1 VQNASRGLPK
11 NRASIASPVYAA
23 RDPALKSARLSTYQ
37 YAAGQ
42 VAPALISP
50 TLSCNTMM
58 TRFARFALVVSL
70 FGFSTSRSFADFL
83 VGTQFESSVLR
94 IDEATGA
101 ELPNGVTPGS
111 AGLANVS
118 GVTVGPDGN
127 IYVSSL
133 NTGEVLFYDGDTG
146 LPLPSPH
153 AGGRDGL
160 FATLGSITM
169 PTSTAGPLRFG
180 PDGHLYVS
188 DFGGQSVRKFD
199 GTTGVEI
206 TPTPASVFVGPPA
219 GLAFSAN
226 GDIFVGDFGSASVL
240 KVSGGV
246 PSPFV
251 TPASGGLMT
260 PGSLLE
266 LGNGNLLVV
275 DLFGDQI
282 LEYNPDGS
290 FNRQFAQIDID
301 LGPSPPPGADPSD
314 YPSDVTFDGDGNLIV
329 SVLGPTNPS
338 DGQTYGT
345 LLKFDL
351 DGGTPIQT
359 LISNDTPFASV
370 AWIAAVDALPGD
382 YTSNGD
388 LGNGDYGKWRQDFGT
403 TVAKGAGAD
412 GNGNGI
418 VDAADYVLWRKMM
431 PAEEPGAGGSVP
443 EPASALLVLIA
454 GVAPIISR
462 RRQRHE

>member
-1 VQNASRGLPK
+1 MKVPAVPYVIALALLNSVAAS
-11 NRASIASPVYAA
+11 
-23 RDPALKSARLSTYQ
+23 
-37 YAAGQ
+37 
-42 VAPALISP
+42 
-50 TLSCNTMM
+50 C
-58 TRFARFALVVSL
+58 
-70 FGFSTSRSFADFL
+70 FGDLL

-94 IDEATGA
+94 IDEATGD
-101 ELPNGVTPGS
+101 ELPNGVAPGS
-111 AGLANVS
+111 AGLTKVS

-153 AGGRDGL
+153 PGGRDGL
-160 FATLGSITM
+160 FATLGSVTM

-188 DFGGQSVRKFD
+188 DFGGQSVRKFN
-199 GTTGVEI
+199 GTTGAEF
-206 TPTPASVFVGPPA
+206 TPAPASVFVGPPA
-219 GLAFSAN
+219 GLTFSAN
-226 GDIFVGDFGSASVL
+226 GDLFVGDFGSASVL
-240 KVSGGV
+240 KFSGGT

-251 TPASGGLMT
+251 TPTSGGLMT

-266 LGNGNLLVV
+266 LPNGHLLVV

-290 FNRQFAQIDID
+290 FNRQFAQINID

-314 YPSDVTFDGDGNLIV
+314 YPSDIAFDRDGNLIV

-351 DGGTPIQT
+351 DGGTPIET
-359 LISNDTPFASV
+359 LVDNETPFASV
-370 AWIAAVDALPGD
+370 AWIKAVDAVPGD
-382 YTSNGD
+382 YNSNGD
-388 LGNGDYGKWRQDFGT
+388 VGNGDYGKWRHDFGM
-403 TVAKGAGAD
+403 TVAKGGGAD

-418 VDAADYVLWRKMM
+418 VDAADYVFWRKL
-431 PAEEPGAGGSVP
+431 PHGGSGAVASIP
-443 EPASALLVLIA
+443 EPTVGVLLLMAGMFAL
-454 GVAPIISR
+454 GR
-462 RRQRHE
+462 RCR